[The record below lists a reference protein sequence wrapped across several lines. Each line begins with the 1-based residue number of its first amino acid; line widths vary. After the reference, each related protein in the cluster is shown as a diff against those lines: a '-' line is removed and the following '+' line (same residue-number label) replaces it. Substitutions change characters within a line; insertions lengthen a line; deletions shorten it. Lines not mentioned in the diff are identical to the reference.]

1 MPNNYIDVWTS
12 LEQDENDLKTPGT
25 LFGSLAK
32 RAWFVREAY
41 IKLYDDIMNDQ
52 RYHTQ
57 IVNGTAGIGKSSFLL
72 YVLARVRF
80 TGKSALLHYHR
91 NTMAKALTIF
101 FPGGGGVPVEL
112 TSSSPTFIQTFESW
126 YQKIG
131 EEQSIFFWSTELCR
145 SSAWTIQ
152 SNTLRPSHPVAILLL
167 WGRIEQNYYPMRI
180 KSVSHLQQILLT
192 AI

>member
-1 MPNNYIDVWTS
+1 VDLDAPMHNNYIDVWTS
-12 LEQDENDLKTPGT
+12 LEPDENDLKTPGT

-131 EEQSIFFWSTELCR
+131 EEQSIFFGQRNCVVHQHGL
-145 SSAWTIQ
+145 SSQIHYGQVTQ
-152 SNTLRPSHPVAILLL
+152 LRYCFYGEGS
-167 WGRIEQNYYPMRI
+167 
-180 KSVSHLQQILLT
+180 K
-192 AI
+192 